1 LTKSDTYHSPSF
13 EVRMEFSSAVSIPE
27 RPGKT
32 SMWTAFRPERKA
44 RDSQG
49 GRGPATHPA
58 SPSIG
63 SLDAV
68 RAAFWQSYRHLFPPH
83 SLAAQTSNGSVV
95 ISWSVMDDPSA
106 RFPYAAPVMLRFEQD
121 LVDLMWN
128 SDPRQRRRIAENHEA
143 TLREG
148 LRGYDPYASIPN
160 ARIIVLG

>member
-1 LTKSDTYHSPSF
+1 M
-13 EVRMEFSSAVSIPE
+13 EVNSAVSIPE

-32 SMWTAFRPERKA
+32 SMWTAFRTERKV
-44 RDSQG
+44 RDSQT
-49 GRGPATHPA
+49 GRGHTLPS

-68 RAAFWQSYRHLFPPH
+68 RAAFWQCYRHLFPPH

-106 RFPYAAPVMLRFEQD
+106 NFPYAAPVMLRFEQD
-121 LVDLMWN
+121 LIDVMWN
-128 SDPRQRRRIAENHEA
+128 SDARQRRRIAENHEA
-143 TLREG
+143 TLKEG
-148 LRGYDPYASIPN
+148 LRGYDPYARIPN